1 MMKEASEEE
10 EEDAKK
16 MNMIFFS
23 VLCFSFSTGTD
34 NLVEGPT
41 M

>member
-1 MMKEASEEE
+1 MMMKEASEEE
-10 EEDAKK
+10 EDAKK
-16 MNMIFFS
+16 WLWFFF
-23 VLCFSFSTGTD
+23 LCYDIAFSTGTD